1 MRGFYLNAVACTALM
16 TAIGTP
22 ASALQTEIA
31 ADCLAAAIGGCA
43 TVAASH
49 VATSNGVAVYA
60 AAFFQTY
67 SPVTALDMVQRVPGF
82 SLSGGDEGRRGLADS
97 FGNLLINGARPSNK
111 SLSLQTVLQ
120 RIPMADVERIELVQE
135 ALPQYD
141 MRGHARLVNVI
152 LREGAGNSGSYS
164 VVARLSDANRVGPGV
179 DASYT
184 MRVGAGEITA
194 GIDAGWMGNRV
205 RRREELWT
213 GGGNT
218 LAERRFDNDQR
229 HYQEIT
235 PTFTLNYPL
244 SDRSNILFDAR
255 ANWWEWRRTQRS
267 FIDNSAGDRLRFE
280 QNATDNNGNSWS
292 ATATHTYELTDQ
304 LSLETIGLISREQWD
319 DGPEAFETFTP
330 GTGFVG
336 AMIFEAN
343 GEYEETALR
352 STVSWTPNARHSVE
366 FGAETAIN
374 ARDTAFFL
382 FDDDGTTITPI
393 NVPVSDTRVEET
405 RSELFA
411 NHVWSVSDRL
421 SLETGLRYEFSEIEQ
436 TGDAEQSRSFTYA
449 KPSVTLNWRH
459 DDENRFRVSARRDVA
474 QLSFGKFASSI
485 DLTDNN
491 SVLGNPD
498 YVPQRTWTLEA
509 EWERRFGDGSFS
521 LVVGHDWVQDLDDF
535 IPVMSGG
542 QVFDAPGNIGDGTNL
557 RVTANLTAPLDR
569 FGLNNAVLDA
579 FLEWYNTDVEDP
591 LTFENRPWSGYRE
604 WELRL
609 DYRQT
614 FPEAQMAWGWDYF
627 WLSDGEIYR
636 AQEFRQQG
644 FTDGDL
650 DIYVETT
657 RYWGVTIRA
666 GIDGVINNGDDRERI
681 FYDGSR
687 ANGIIDAIEYQNASM
702 GDTAYIRV
710 RGTF

>member
-1 MRGFYLNAVACTALM
+1 MRGLFLNAVASTALL
-16 TAIGTP
+16 TAMGAP
-22 ASALQTEIA
+22 AAAIQTEIA
-31 ADCLAAAIGGCA
+31 ADCAVAISGCA
-43 TVAASH
+43 NVASSQ
-49 VATSNGVAVYA
+49 VVTSNGVAIYA
-60 AAFFQTY
+60 AGFFQTY

-97 FGNLLINGARPSNK
+97 FGNLLINGSRPSNK
-111 SLSLQTVLQ
+111 SISLQTVLQ
-120 RIPMADVERIELVQE
+120 RIPVGDVERIELVQE

-141 MRGHARLVNVI
+141 MRGHPRLVNVI
-152 LREGAGNSGSYS
+152 LREGAGNAGSYTLL
-164 VVARLSDANRVGPGV
+164 ARLSDANRVGPNMDLSYSTRAG
-179 DASYT
+179 DAEFT
-184 MRVGAGEITA
+184 FGLEG
-194 GIDAGWMGNRV
+194 GWSGNRV
-205 RRREELWT
+205 RRREKLLVD
-213 GGGNT
+213 GGT
-218 LAERRFDNDQR
+218 RLTERRFDNDQR
-229 HYQEIT
+229 HFQRIV
-235 PTFTLNYPL
+235 PTFTMNWEM
-244 SDRSNILFDAR
+244 SERSTLLFDAR
-255 ANWWEWRRTQRS
+255 AEWWEWRRTQRS
-267 FIDNSAGDRLRFE
+267 FIDNPDGDRIRFE
-280 QNATDNNGNSWS
+280 QNATDNSGDMWS
-292 ATATHTYELTDQ
+292 ATATHTFELTPQ
-304 LSLETIGLISREQWD
+304 LSLQTIGLISREQWD

-330 GTGFVG
+330 TAGFVG
-336 AMIFEAN
+336 ATIFEAS

-352 STVSWTPNARHSVE
+352 STVSWNPNSRHSLE

-374 ARDTAFFL
+374 ARDSAFFL

-393 NVPVSDTRVEET
+393 DVPVSVTRVEET

-459 DDENRFRVSARRDVA
+459 DDENRFRLSARRDVA
-474 QLSFGKFASSI
+474 QLSFGKFASSV
-485 DLTDNN
+485 DLSDNN

-498 YVPQRTWTLEA
+498 YVPQRTWTVEA

-535 IPVMSGG
+535 IPVVSGG
-542 QVFDAPGNIGDGTNL
+542 EVFDAPGNIGDGTNF
-557 RVTANLTAPLDR
+557 RVTANLTTPLDR
-569 FGLNNAVLDA
+569 FGLRNAVLDT

-591 LTFENRPWSGYRE
+591 LTFENRPWSGFRE

-614 FPEAQMAWGWDYF
+614 FPEAQIAWGWDYF

-636 AQEFRQQG
+636 AQEFRLQG

-650 DIYVETT
+650 DLYVETT

-666 GIDGVINNGDDRERI
+666 GIDGVINNGDDRERV

-687 ANGIIDAIEYQNASM
+687 ADGIIDAIEYQNASM